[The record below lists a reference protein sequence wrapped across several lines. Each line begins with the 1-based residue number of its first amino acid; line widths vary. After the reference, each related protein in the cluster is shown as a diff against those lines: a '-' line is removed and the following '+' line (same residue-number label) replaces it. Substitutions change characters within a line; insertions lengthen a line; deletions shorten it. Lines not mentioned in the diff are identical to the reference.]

1 MKIRSAFIVPSQL
14 LVESIHCSSFIY
26 VPLAEIR
33 TPADFI
39 ECEIPSRRPVVR
51 VGINNVFLLI
61 TNSRS
66 MVVGRTWKCSGEDHA
81 ALSQCPFAFF
91 DLQPVK
97 PAANDAITCPELAQ
111 KHGSR
116 LLLDPIL
123 ALTVLPFLQGYPFV
137 LAKPLHPLA

>member
-1 MKIRSAFIVPSQL
+1 MKHPMQQL
-14 LVESIHCSSFIY
+14 GTGVYC
-26 VPLAEIR
+26 AEPQ
-33 TPADFI
+33 T
-39 ECEIPSRRPVVR
+39 
-51 VGINNVFLLI
+51 
-61 TNSRS
+61 TH
-66 MVVGRTWKCSGEDHA
+66 TWS
-81 ALSQCPFAFF
+81 LPFAFF